1 MPPALNGGDGMPG
14 LSVTTELKPGVLGTR
29 GSATIVVN
37 KGDGT
42 QDRYSSVYRL
52 ELIEFDMEDEN
63 GDSIFEPG
71 EHVFVRRI
79 TVKNTGEFTSHAKP
93 TP

>member
-1 MPPALNGGDGMPG
+1 MPPALGGQDGKPG
-14 LSVTTELKPGVLGTR
+14 LSVTTELKHRLVGVPGN
-29 GSATIVVN
+29 ATIMVN

-79 TVKNTGEFTSHAKP
+79 TVKNTGAFTSHAKP